1 MSKHLRIIVLEDNDK
16 PIHPQLVE
24 VTIHWVESDR
34 AYRYT
39 FLLTF
44 TTAVLAGGLAVVGVP
59 PASILLGALG
69 NLLVHAVVRAYVRH
83 ESRKA
88 LQAMRRKVG
97 IAD

>member
-1 MSKHLRIIVLEDNDK
+1 MSKNLRIIVLEDNDK

-24 VTIHWVESDR
+24 VTIHWVEADR

-44 TTAVLAGGLAVVGVP
+44 TTAVLAGALAVLGVP
-59 PASILLGALG
+59 PASILLGVLG
-69 NLLVHAVVRAYVRH
+69 NLLVHAVVRAYVRY

-88 LQAMRRKVG
+88 LQVMRRKVG